1 MSAPGPKIRARTAS
15 RPEQIE
21 PLPSK
26 KVGEAYK
33 CFAERR
39 LQVLSSEI
47 SSSVVPNRKDPNLQ
61 PADPLGPT
69 HQATTERQQIDSEAT
84 TSALRA
90 RTLLI
95 KFVSNLDGAC
105 RWVLARERTFFEN
118 IVVVIRYFTNA
129 WPSLLQP
136 LSAAGLDK

>member
-47 SSSVVPNRKDPNLQ
+47 SSSVVPNMYRVAWTTPELES
-61 PADPLGPT
+61 PHADRFQFRHVFHLLLTLIVQSLGSSTQRDSARAASFLNCSSLMPL
-69 HQATTERQQIDSEAT
+69 R
-84 TSALRA
+84 
-90 RTLLI
+90 
-95 KFVSNLDGAC
+95 
-105 RWVLARERTFFEN
+105 
-118 IVVVIRYFTNA
+118 
-129 WPSLLQP
+129 
-136 LSAAGLDK
+136 